1 MQNVKRLVHWSCVPF
16 ISAVVVL
23 LLVGCQSDDQ
33 SGVKISLT
41 QPALAVTAPAIT
53 APAITAP
60 AITAPAITA
69 PAVTAPA
76 VTAPAI
82 TAPAITAP
90 AITAPAITVPA
101 VPAVV
106 VSAAPVAAG
115 LPIRIKAGATVPY
128 TDSSGNVWLPDQG
141 FVDGD
146 VIDRGSDMQIANTQ
160 DQVIYRTERYGM
172 SSFSYKLPNGK
183 YIVKLYFAET
193 YEDITGPG
201 QRVFSFN
208 VAGHEF
214 KDFDVWVKAGGAKR
228 AYVET
233 VNVDITDGKLDITFT
248 TNIQSPEINGIE
260 IIPGS

>member
-1 MQNVKRLVHWSCVPF
+1 MQNVKRLVQWSCVPF
-16 ISAVVVL
+16 ISAAVAL

-41 QPALAVTAPAIT
+41 QPA
-53 APAITAP
+53 
-60 AITAPAITA
+60 

-76 VTAPAI
+76 VTMPAV
-82 TAPAITAP
+82 
-90 AITAPAITVPA
+90 TVPA
-101 VPAVV
+101 VTVPAVTAPAATV
-106 VSAAPVAAG
+106 PAVAVSAAPVAA
-115 LPIRIKAGATVPY
+115 IRIKAGATAPY
-128 TDSSGNVWLPDQG
+128 TDSKGNVWLPDQG

-146 VIDRGSDMQIANTQ
+146 TVDRGSDMQIANTP
-160 DQVIYRTERYGM
+160 DQAIYRTERYGM

-183 YIVKLYFAET
+183 YIVKLHFAET
-193 YEDITGPG
+193 YEDITGAG

-228 AYVET
+228 AYIET
-233 VNVDITDGKLDITFT
+233 VNVDITGSKLDITFT